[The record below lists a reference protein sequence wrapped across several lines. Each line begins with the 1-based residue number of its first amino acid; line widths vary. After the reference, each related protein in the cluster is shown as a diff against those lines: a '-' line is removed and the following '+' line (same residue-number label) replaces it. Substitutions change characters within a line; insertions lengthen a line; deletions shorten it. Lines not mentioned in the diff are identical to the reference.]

1 MAITFQGEFE
11 VAAPRSQVYS
21 FLADPR
27 RFAPCLPT
35 YHGLVMKGEKEAE
48 VTVRVGVGKIR
59 GNATMVLVLRDDA
72 PARHAAYDGKG
83 KIMGSAFNMA
93 TSFDLADTAGG
104 GTLVQWAGELTM
116 FGALVS
122 LAGGL
127 IKPLATKDIDSLVA
141 ALQAA
146 LGADGSAGLVP
157 AGTAGVAGA

>member
-1 MAITFQGEFE
+1 MAIRFEGEFE
-11 VAAPRSQVYS
+11 VAASRAEVYA

-27 RFAPCLPT
+27 KFAPCLPT
-35 YHGLVMKGEKEAE
+35 YHALEMKGDKEAD

-59 GNATMVLVLRDDA
+59 GNCTLALCLRDEA
-72 PARHAAYDGKG
+72 PPTHAAYDGKG

-93 TSFDLADTAGG
+93 TTFDLADTPGG
-104 GTLVQWAGELTM
+104 GTQVKWAGDLSM

-127 IKPLATKDIDSLVA
+127 IRPIASKDIQHLVA

-146 LGADGSAGLVP
+146 LDGGAAPGAQAAG
-157 AGTAGVAGA
+157 G